1 MRYTE
6 FMRQKDFQNFDSN
19 KKLDE
24 IFKSVE
30 RTRNYFKWTL
40 IVSVAVIVLPLLG
53 LLFIIPQFLSSYNLS
68 SFGL

>member
-1 MRYTE
+1 
-6 FMRQKDFQNFDSN
+6 MRQKDFQNFDSN